1 MSKLEAI
8 NEWVDQ
14 GINNKNELKLIQE
27 VNEGKSSIKLSVIFV
42 IIFFISQK
50 KLKKNLRKSK
60 QNFSSN

>member
-60 QNFSSN
+60 PNFSSN

>member
-27 VNEGKSSIKLSVIFV
+27 VNEGKSSIELSVIF
-42 IIFFISQK
+42 
-50 KLKKNLRKSK
+50 
-60 QNFSSN
+60 